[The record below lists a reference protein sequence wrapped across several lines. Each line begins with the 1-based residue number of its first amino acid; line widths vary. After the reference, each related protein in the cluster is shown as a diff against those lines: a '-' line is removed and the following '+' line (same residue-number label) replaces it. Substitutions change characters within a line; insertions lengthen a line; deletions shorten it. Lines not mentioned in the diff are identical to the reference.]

1 MELRY
6 LTIICSARPHKH
18 RKIVRVEASRVAAV
32 PAITTAKA
40 VETASE
46 PIAAAGVA
54 LMTS

>member
-18 RKIVRVEASRVAAV
+18 RKIVRVEVSRVAAV

-40 VETASE
+40 VKKASE

>member
-6 LTIICSARPHKH
+6 LTIICSARPHRH
-18 RKIVRVEASRVAAV
+18 RKIVRVEASRVVVA
-32 PAITTAKA
+32 PATPTAKA
-40 VETASE
+40 VKKASE